1 MLDMEMFEESHS
13 DWNSPIMLVPKHDGE
28 VQFCMDF
35 HRLNV
40 NVVFKFDAYPMH
52 QCIDKILARLI
63 K

>member
-1 MLDMEMFEESHS
+1 MFEESHS
-13 DWNSPIMLVPKHDGE
+13 DWNSPVMLVPKHDRE

-35 HRLNV
+35 DRLNV
-40 NVVFKFDAYPMH
+40 IFKFDAYPMH

>member
-1 MLDMEMFEESHS
+1 MGMFEESQS
-13 DWNSPIMLVPKHDGE
+13 DWNSPVMLVPKHDRE

-35 HRLNV
+35 DRLNV
-40 NVVFKFDAYPMH
+40 IFKFDAYPMH